1 MKRKT
6 SLRYRAKSTSVSMS
20 LRGEFA
26 IGCSHISRNRIAS
39 EELEVNAIWIQAEV
53 GEVLFISVDVMYL
66 GREVRAYVEDL
77 FSNLLTPDQ
86 ILIGATH
93 THGAPNLDSSKANL
107 MSQSLE
113 FVHETKVTL
122 TKVYDSL
129 CQQDWENVTIQASR
143 VSFPG
148 AVRRRRESNP
158 LLRKLRLVKQRTLML
173 PEFREETELFA
184 WRLLVSGDSG
194 GRSMVYVSPCHP
206 VADPDREKIS
216 ADYPGHMRS
225 FFRNKF
231 SNPNGQEAVFCFFQ
245 GAAGDV
251 RPLSLASGRPK
262 SLSELVLRATHGPV
276 FGEFTSDGYR
286 DWLADLMISLDARTE
301 GVLASRDV
309 CGAISSQR
317 VTQSM
322 SDFIGHA
329 SATEREFSVQRV
341 DFGEMKIVGVSA
353 ELTSKLGKFISEV
366 SCGDEGRVLVI
377 SCIDDTLGYLSH
389 PDEVPFGGYEVD
401 GWFSFFYDEGTYD
414 PMLASNRALEML
426 ATICGSTRPPSP
438 VREPL
443 S

>member
-1 MKRKT
+1 MKRKN
-6 SLRYRAKSTSVSMS
+6 SSRYRAKSTSASMS
-20 LRGEFA
+20 LCGEFA
-26 IGCSHISRNRIAS
+26 IGCSHLSRNRIAS
-39 EELEVNAIWIQAEV
+39 QELEVNAIWIQAEV
-53 GEVLFISVDVMYL
+53 GEVLFISVDVLYL
-66 GREVRAYVEDL
+66 GRELRAYVEDL

-113 FVHETKVTL
+113 FVHETKETL
-122 TKVYDSL
+122 TKVFDSL
-129 CQQDWENVTIQASR
+129 SQQDWEDVTIEASR

-158 LLRKLRLVKQRTLML
+158 LLRSLRLVKKRTLML
-173 PEFREETELFA
+173 PEFREETELRA

-194 GRSMVYVSPCHP
+194 SRSMVYVSPCHP

-216 ADYPGHMRS
+216 ADYPGHMRKY
-225 FFRNKF
+225 FRSKSTNHD
-231 SNPNGQEAVFCFFQ
+231 GQAAVFCFFQ

-286 DWLADLMISLDARTE
+286 DWLAGLMFSVEARTE
-301 GVLASRDV
+301 DVLTSSEV
-309 CGAISSQR
+309 CGTISSKR
-317 VTQSM
+317 VTKSM
-322 SDFIGHA
+322 SDFMVHP
-329 SATEREFSVQRV
+329 SATAREFSVQRV
-341 DFGEMKIVGVSA
+341 DFGGMKIVGVSA

-366 SCGDEGRVLVI
+366 SCGDQGRVLVV
-377 SCIDDTLGYLSH
+377 SCIDDSLGYLSH

-401 GWFSFFYDEGTYD
+401 GWFSFFYDEGAYD
-414 PMLASNRALEML
+414 PMLASSRALEML
-426 ATICGSTRPPSP
+426 ATICGSTRTPSP
-438 VREPL
+438 LRKSL